1 MSKDYIVEEKLAF
14 DEEKDKLFLIGRAKG
29 LSDERMDEL
38 LDGALEDVNRGDRDW
53 RAAIV
58 SVRRFIM
65 TQ

>member
-38 LDGALEDVNRGDRDW
+38 LDGALQDVNRGDRDW